1 MNRLI
6 VAVFFVIFSAIA
18 FALSL
23 VIVNSFLYD
32 FDFFDDPATSDE
44 AFCSRVV
51 NGDTIVIN
59 DGVYVRLIGVNT
71 PETVHPSKPVE
82 QFGKEASEFTRTH
95 LEGKTVYLTYD
106 QNRQD
111 KYGRLLAY
119 VWLPVEF
126 RGETKY
132 VLWNAVLILNGYGN
146 VYTDFA
152 FKEEYMEKFRELEC
166 YARKLRLGLWSTS
179 TEPQKAQ
186 GSTSTGPQKTQESTP
201 VGSQETEDVKTYNV
215 KIVTIQYKGK
225 DEYIVIQNFGTSP
238 VNLAGWKIFSE
249 GGQWYTF
256 PNITLDP
263 GERISVHSG
272 PEASG
277 TLVWAN
283 QYIWNDKGDKATL
296 YDVNGNV
303 VSEYEY

>member
-1 MNRLI
+1 
-6 VAVFFVIFSAIA
+6 
-18 FALSL
+18 
-23 VIVNSFLYD
+23 
-32 FDFFDDPATSDE
+32 
-44 AFCSRVV
+44 
-51 NGDTIVIN
+51 
-59 DGVYVRLIGVNT
+59 LIGVNT

-111 KYGRLLAY
+111 KYGRVLAY

-132 VLWNAVLILNGYGN
+132 VLWNVVLILNGYGN
-146 VYTDFA
+146 AYTDFA

-166 YARKLRLGLWSTS
+166 HARKLRLGLWSTS

-201 VGSQETEDVKTYNV
+201 VESQETEDVKTYNV

-238 VNLAGWKIFSE
+238 VNLAGWKIFSK

-256 PNITLDP
+256 PNITPDP
-263 GERISVHSG
+263 CEIISVNICALRTRG
-272 PEASG
+272 K
-277 TLVWAN
+277 
-283 QYIWNDKGDKATL
+283 WNPHVDEPIHL
-296 YDVNGNV
+296 
-303 VSEYEY
+303 EQQR